1 MEARATIFLMGVV
14 EVMFS
19 PVAQV
24 LISLLSA
31 RVKIKSPISTLQR
44 VTRSFI
50 VDLIRFF
57 VFL

>member
-1 MEARATIFLMGVV
+1 MGVV